1 MAEKAYRRDET
12 ANEKLKHAKLLLKR
26 SKRKDLYALLTVERG
41 SLATEEDIRKSYKK
55 SALKW

>member
-26 SKRKDLYALLTVERG
+26 SKRKDLYAVLTVERG
-41 SLATEEDIRKSYKK
+41 SLATEEDIRKAYKK